1 MNMTL
6 KKKLVLLLIVSG
18 SILVLL
24 FYTAFH
30 VTMRPSLE
38 DQKLIFIENLEK
50 KIRIAFSL
58 EEENIDLYCANWAN
72 WESMA
77 HYVENPSIEFE
88 GEVFP
93 DMIFHEDIMD
103 VVLVVKVAEVS
114 SQEEILYHKFYESKK
129 FLNFDQMRINRE
141 IQRIKERIKQ
151 KPGALKT
158 ILNTGAG
165 PVMVVANPIFRGEKL
180 KQLSGVLI
188 LGRFINQAMLQRISL
203 YTMEE
208 IKTFAVNPHRV
219 GAFYARQMK
228 GKDFF
233 FKEYRER
240 LTIFYLLKDLY
251 QRPAMILNTQTDN
264 RLFRVV
270 NQHFIAFVVITVLS
284 IILLGL
290 LLFFS
295 IQKYI
300 VLRMLKISQA
310 MSKIESLADLSKR
323 IKGDHKQD
331 EISHL
336 ISGINLM
343 LDKLES
349 EKIKRENAERTM
361 LTQGKLVSIGRL
373 ASCIGHEVNNP
384 LMAISNSF
392 QVMKKI
398 GRSKSLL
405 YKDALEICE
414 SEIERI
420 RDIISNL
427 LDFHRL
433 EKDEFTHL
441 EVTDVVH
448 KSLDVL
454 KWSKKLGA
462 TKIIRNMEEGCLVYG
477 SAAKLKQVFINFII
491 NAVEA
496 MTGEEQPP
504 AKKTK
509 NRTNEA
515 KGTNRTLQIE
525 VKRSK
530 EKDAVEIHFFD
541 NGLGI
546 SEAVKSHLFEPF
558 VSTKESK
565 GVGLGLYISY
575 KIIDHHKGEIIYNEN
590 YKRGTHFIIKLPA
603 ITRCANG

>member
-6 KKKLVLLLIVSG
+6 KKKLVLLLIISG
-18 SILVLL
+18 STLIFL

-50 KIRIAFSL
+50 KIRMALSL
-58 EEENIDLYCANWAN
+58 EEDNIDAYCNNWAN

-77 HYVENPSIEFE
+77 HYVENPSSEFE

-103 VVLVVKVAEVS
+103 AVLVLKVAEVS
-114 SQEEILYHKFYESKK
+114 SHEEILYHKFYEHKK
-129 FLNFDQMRINRE
+129 FFKLEQMRITHE
-141 IQRIKERIKQ
+141 IHRIKERIKQ
-151 KPGALKT
+151 KPGVIKT

-165 PVMVVANPIFRGEKL
+165 PVMVVANPIFRGEKI
-180 KQLSGVLI
+180 KQLAGVLI
-188 LGRFINQAMLQRISL
+188 LGRFINQNMLQRISL
-203 YTMEE
+203 FTLEK
-208 IKTFAVNPHRV
+208 IKTFANTPQQVT
-219 GAFYARQMK
+219 AFYSRQMK
-228 GKDFF
+228 GHDFYF
-233 FKEYRER
+233 QENKER
-240 LTIFYLLKDLY
+240 LTIFYVLKDLY
-251 QRPAMILNTQTDN
+251 QQPAIILNTQADN

-270 NQHFIAFVVITVLS
+270 NQHFIAFVVVTVLS
-284 IILLGL
+284 IIFLGL

-300 VLRMLKISQA
+300 VIRILKISQT

-323 IKGDHKQD
+323 IKGDQRED

-336 ISGINLM
+336 VSNINLM
-343 LDKLES
+343 LDKLEN
-349 EKIKRENAERTM
+349 EKVKRENAERTM
-361 LTQGKLVSIGRL
+361 ITQGKLVSIGRL
-373 ASCIGHEVNNP
+373 ASCISHEVYNP

-398 GRSKSLL
+398 GRSKSQL

-414 SEIERI
+414 CEIERI
-420 RDIISNL
+420 RDIISSL

-433 EKDEFTHL
+433 EKDEFTQL
-441 EVTDVVH
+441 EVNEVVQ

-454 KWSKKLGA
+454 KWSKKLGS
-462 TKIIRNMEEGCLVYG
+462 TKITRNLEEGCLIYG
-477 SAAKLKQVFINFII
+477 STAKLKQVFINFIL

-496 MTGEEQPP
+496 MEGEDQQPAQKTGNVSNETN
-504 AKKTK
+504 KT
-509 NRTNEA
+509 
-515 KGTNRTLQIE
+515 LHIE
-525 VKRSK
+525 VKRNK
-530 EKDAVEIHFFD
+530 EKGVVEIHFSD
-541 NGLGI
+541 NGPGI
-546 SEAVKSHLFEPF
+546 PEKVKSHLFEPF

-575 KIIDHHKGEIIYNEN
+575 KLIDLHKGEIIYNEN
-590 YKRGTHFIIKLPA
+590 EKKGTHFIIQLPA
-603 ITRCANG
+603 LERCANGG